1 MIKKILITLV
11 FIFVYNIVYAE
22 QKIVKTI
29 ITVSPGGGVDVSTRH
44 FEKWLLEKKNINL
57 NFIFRPGAESII
69 GTTEIANSPKDG
81 SVVGFTTIGALA
93 AITEK
98 NKNIEFDLISS
109 TRKYAAV
116 LVVNP
121 KSGITDYN
129 DYVKKSQAGSDF
141 KLGQGSANQRMQMDY
156 LVTTIKPKIDPVIV
170 PYKGGGPVVNDILA
184 GHIDVALLPYALV
197 NDHISSNKLRIV
209 ASTSKLVDHPNVTIL
224 TKKYKDFPDYG
235 GYCMIMPK
243 NSDTKVVQFWRQT
256 LDEYL
261 SDAKVR
267 EEFQNEAS
275 EAYPAG
281 EKFLKGMVK
290 EIQTRFSE

>member
-1 MIKKILITLV
+1 MIKKILITLA
-11 FIFVYNIVYAE
+11 FIFAYNIVYAE
-22 QKIVKTI
+22 QKVIQAI
-29 ITVSPGGGVDVSTRH
+29 ITVSPGGGVDISTRH

-57 NFIFRPGAESII
+57 NFIFRPGAESVI

-81 SVVGFTTIGALA
+81 SVIGFTTIGALA
-93 AITEK
+93 TVTEK
-98 NKNIEFDLISS
+98 NKNIDFDFISS

-116 LVVNP
+116 LVVNL

-141 KLGQGSANQRMQMDY
+141 KLGQGSANQRIQMDY
-156 LVTTIKPKIDPVIV
+156 LVSTIKPKITPVIV
-170 PYKGGGPVVNDILA
+170 PYKGGGPVVNDILG

-197 NDHISSNKLRIV
+197 KDHVSSNKLRII
-209 ASTSKLVDHPNVTIL
+209 ASTSKLTDHTNITIL

-243 NSDTKVVQFWRQT
+243 NSDIKVVQFWRQT

-261 SDAKVR
+261 NDSKVK
-267 EEFQNEAS
+267 EDFEHDAS
-275 EAYPAG
+275 EAYPSG
-281 EKFLKGMVK
+281 EKFLKDIVK
-290 EIQTRFSE
+290 EIQIRFPS